1 MIEMD
6 EKAKT
11 VVVEKPAK
19 EPTNRDSEPEVVIN
33 PADTG
38 LSVVTNLAS
47 RATESPAADSTHI
60 QVSPPTGESSN
71 DIGREV
77 SAGYCWLCGEEKRYR
92 IAEGYQLVPLT
103 HLTCDP
109 KRSR

>member
-6 EKAKT
+6 KKAKT
-11 VVVEKPAK
+11 VVVEKPTE
-19 EPTNRDSEPEVVIN
+19 EPTNRDDNHFSPSVI
-33 PADTG
+33 
-38 LSVVTNLAS
+38 TNLAP

-60 QVSPPTGESSN
+60 QVSPPIGEAAS

-77 SAGYCWLCGEEKRYR
+77 SAGYCWLCGAEKRYR

-103 HLTCDP
+103 HLVCNP
-109 KRSR
+109 KRSQP